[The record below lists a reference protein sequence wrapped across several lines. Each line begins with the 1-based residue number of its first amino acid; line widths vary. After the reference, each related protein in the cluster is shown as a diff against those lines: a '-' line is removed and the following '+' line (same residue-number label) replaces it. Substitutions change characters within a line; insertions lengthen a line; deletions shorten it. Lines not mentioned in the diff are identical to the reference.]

1 MQTILC
7 TLVHSYQELQ
17 MPFYRFWALNEQ
29 KQTISGLMIGNSTRD
44 INETLRQFN
53 QHPLKIRRL
62 YHLSI
67 SGFNDID
74 RFELCHALAEMLKAG
89 VTLSDALNALAIDQR
104 DLKRRILCSTFA
116 QKIHF
121 GCGMHAFKQN
131 EFFDETA
138 FQTLVR
144 AEQTGNL
151 TIIFATLAD
160 HYQARNNYHTELRRI
175 IRYPLFLSI
184 MLCVLIGILSVLVLP
199 NIEALTPQ
207 TSRGFAYT
215 SFRWF
220 SSHLDYVAVLLAAF
234 ITALFLSKSL
244 LYRIPI
250 VSRAYMGQF
259 WHDLSFCLHHDISL
273 IDALGLAEK
282 GLPSFF
288 KKHTTLTREKL
299 LNGNS
304 ITESFY
310 ELPARSQTRTS
321 LIILAQKTGDMPG
334 IIHHLAKIENNYVNN
349 LIKKLLSWTQP
360 LLILIMGLV
369 VLWILQATIVPLYD
383 SLAEFKD

>member
-1 MQTILC
+1 
-7 TLVHSYQELQ
+7 
-17 MPFYRFWALNEQ
+17 MPFYRFWALNEH
-29 KQTISGLMIGNSTRD
+29 KQTISGLMMGNSAND
-44 INETLRQFN
+44 IHETLDKFS
-53 QHPLKIRRL
+53 QHPLKVKRL
-62 YHLSI
+62 FHLSL
-67 SGFNDID
+67 SHFNDID

-89 VTLSDALNALAIDQR
+89 ITLIDALNALATDQR

-121 GCGMHAFKQN
+121 GCGMHAFRQD

-138 FQTLVR
+138 FQTLLR

-151 TIIFATLAD
+151 SIIFSTLAD
-160 HYQARNNYHTELRRI
+160 HYQARHNYRAELQRI
-175 IRYPLFLSI
+175 IRYPLFLSV
-184 MLCVLIGILSVLVLP
+184 MLCILISILSVLVLP
-199 NIEALTPQ
+199 NIEALTPP

-215 SFRWF
+215 SFQWF
-220 SSHLDYVAVLLAAF
+220 SSHLEYVAGFLAGF
-234 ITALFLSKSL
+234 ITILFLSKPL

-250 VSRAYMGQF
+250 VARAYMGQF

-282 GLPSFF
+282 GLPTFF
-288 KKHTTLTREKL
+288 QKHTMLTREKL

-304 ITESFY
+304 LIESFHS
-310 ELPARSQTRTS
+310 LPAHSQTRSS
-321 LIILAQKTGDMPG
+321 LITLAQKTGDIAG
-334 IIHHLAKIENNYVNN
+334 IIHHLSKIENNYVNN